1 MDGKRELWVDVLSTR
16 VFNLGKALVVGQG
29 YKYLNNLVCVGKVDN
44 ACIGTLK
51 APLHGTIRPHGA
63 CRFPCIWANRSV

>member
-1 MDGKRELWVDVLSTR
+1 MLLVYEITLLMEMYSICYVALKMYRHCLHRGRSGKI
-16 VFNLGKALVVGQG
+16 ALP
-29 YKYLNNLVCVGKVDN
+29 
-44 ACIGTLK
+44 LK